1 MLVGGKLTLLGVGVI
16 PLEAEVGNVVI
27 HGKVTGAMGV
37 VPFEIDNSLQTSLPV
52 FSYVIVLFEGISK
65 VMGMAVAGIFSTK
78 VVDNDAEEDRAP
90 FVAPKTGSGAVLVV
104 SVLGYALFEELVSK
118 DA

>member
-16 PLEAEVGNVVI
+16 PLEVEVDNVVI

-37 VPFEIDNSLQTSLPV
+37 VPFEIDNSVQTSLPV

-65 VMGMAVAGIFSTK
+65 VMGMAVAGIFNTK
-78 VVDNDAEEDRAP
+78 VVEYKDEENRVP
-90 FVAPKTGSGAVLVV
+90 FLAPKTGSGGALVV
-104 SVLGYALFEELVSK
+104 SVLG
-118 DA
+118 